1 MPLDRYLTFGAIA
14 AIGLTADLLT
24 KKWAFE
30 NHFNMMDSS
39 VSLWWI
45 SDILGV
51 QTSFNGGALFGIFQG
66 GSPWL
71 AGLSIIALITLTGWL
86 FLIEKG
92 ASRYMTI
99 VLAMITA
106 GILGNLYDR
115 TGFGFRPEHPA
126 ETMYHVRDWIH
137 FRLEGVPMFDPW
149 PNFNI
154 ADSLLVTGAALIC
167 FAALFAPG
175 LVGNALAGGGTGT
188 NRREAVE

>member
-1 MPLDRYLTFGAIA
+1 MFGAVVA
-14 AIGLTADLLT
+14 TGLAADLLT

-30 NHFNMMDSS
+30 NHFNISDSAIS
-39 VSLWWI
+39 RWWI

-66 GSPWL
+66 GSLWL
-71 AGLSIIALITLTGWL
+71 AGLSIVALVALVCWL
-86 FLIEKG
+86 FLIEK
-92 ASRYMTI
+92 ASSRYLTV

-115 TGFGFRPEHPA
+115 MGFGFRPEHPV
-126 ETMYHVRDWIH
+126 ETKFHVRDWIH

-154 ADSLLVTGAALIC
+154 ADSMLVTGAALIC
-167 FAALFAPG
+167 FAAFFAPG
-175 LVGNALAGGGTGT
+175 LVGHPIQSANQGSAGSKPD
-188 NRREAVE
+188 E